1 VHVLNEALLV
11 REEINVGWV
20 FIGKVD
26 FEDVTT
32 MHERTN
38 KCKTMLEETIDYQ
51 LHLLVVKLS
60 KEHDIDDDKKNGFH
74 TKY

>member
-1 VHVLNEALLV
+1 VLNEALLV

-26 FEDVTT
+26 FEDATT

>member
-1 VHVLNEALLV
+1 VLNEALLV

-20 FIGKVD
+20 FVGKVD
-26 FEDVTT
+26 FEDVAS

-38 KCKTMLEETIDYQ
+38 KCKTMLEETMDYQ
-51 LHLLVVKLS
+51 LHLLVLKLS